1 MIRSK
6 RRSQEAVT
14 LRVAAHCGK
23 RTRIKSGRESLQVS
37 AACGVTQVSVIIP
50 TTRRDARGARGHP
63 ESRVFLGG
71 EQAVRQGSP
80 QLPRAPAHRAG
91 LRLPRWH
98 RRHKASGRMGAA
110 RPQKTVPGTG
120 TRLPG
125 AVQAPVLKHAF
136 LGSAEGVSCS
146 HLRSEPVPAHAD

>member
-23 RTRIKSGRESLQVS
+23 RTRIKSGRESL
-37 AACGVTQVSVIIP
+37 QVSVIIP

-98 RRHKASGRMGAA
+98 RWHKASGRMGAA